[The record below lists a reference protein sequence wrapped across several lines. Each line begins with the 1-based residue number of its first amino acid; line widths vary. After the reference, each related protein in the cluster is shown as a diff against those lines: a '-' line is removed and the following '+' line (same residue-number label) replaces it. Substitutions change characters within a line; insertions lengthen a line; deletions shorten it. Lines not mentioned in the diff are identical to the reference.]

1 MLLTLAAAVVVLGV
15 LIFVHELGHFMAAKA
30 VGIGVPRF
38 SIGLGP
44 VTPLSFRHGE
54 TEYLI
59 SWIPFGGYVKMAS
72 REEPDT
78 DPTQALEGG
87 TTERQ
92 FPPEK
97 LFENKPLWARIIVIS
112 AGVLMNA
119 LFAFAV
125 YVFLAGAYG
134 LRVDP
139 TTRIAHVDTTVLPA
153 SAQDLAGLPFGTQV
167 ARINGDTVTT
177 WNDIIEQLSDPSSE
191 RIRFDFVGR
200 LDPVILHIDG
210 FAMED
215 RMAVMQSLVRLWDAR
230 IASIQPG
237 SAADEAG
244 FQAGD
249 LIVRSDGDTIRAWTE
264 LVEIVRASP
273 GELLSFTVLRGDSL
287 VTLSAAPTA
296 QTVRD
301 PNTEEELEIG
311 LLGVGPQIADSRVR
325 LGLSA
330 SLVEGARRVRADAGI
345 IWFALRGLVSG
356 RLSPRELGGP
366 VLIGQ
371 LSGQFARAGL
381 EAFLSFM
388 ALFSIN
394 LAILNLL
401 PIPVLDGGHLV
412 FLVAEGIRGK
422 PVSLNVRMRLTQFG
436 LVILLGIMALAVT
449 NDILRVFGR

>member
-125 YVFLAGAYG
+125 Y
-134 LRVDP
+134 
-139 TTRIAHVDTTVLPA
+139 
-153 SAQDLAGLPFGTQV
+153 AQDLAGLPFGTQV

-215 RMAVMQSLVRLWDAR
+215 RMAVLQSLVRLWDAR

-388 ALFSIN
+388 ALFSIS

>member
-72 REEPDT
+72 REEQDGEAME
-78 DPTQALEGG
+78 ALEGG
-87 TTERQ
+87 TTGRE

-97 LFENKPLWARIIVIS
+97 LFENKPLWARILVIS

-119 LFAFAV
+119 LFAYVV
-125 YVFLAGAYG
+125 YVFLVGSYG

-139 TTRIAHVDTTVLPA
+139 TTRIARVDTTTLPP
-153 SAQDLAGLPFGTQV
+153 SARELGGLPFGTQV
-167 ARINGDTVTT
+167 ARINGDTVTA
-177 WNDIIEQLSDPSSE
+177 WNDVVEGLTDPSAD

-200 LDPVILHIDG
+200 DDPVILPIDG

-215 RMAVMQSLVRLWDAR
+215 RTAVLRSLVRLWEAR
-230 IASIQPG
+230 IASVQPG
-237 SAADEAG
+237 SAADQGG
-244 FQAGD
+244 FAAGD
-249 LIVRSDGDTIRAWTE
+249 LVVRAQGDTIRAWSD
-264 LVEIVRASP
+264 LVDLIRGSP
-273 GELLSFTVLRGDSL
+273 GERLTFSVLRGDSL
-287 VTLSAAPTA
+287 TALSAVPAPQVVTDQA
-296 QTVRD
+296 TG
-301 PNTEEELEIG
+301 EEQEIG
-311 LLGVGPQIADSRVR
+311 LLGIGPELAARRVR
-325 LGLSA
+325 LGFGA
-330 SLVEGARRVRADAGI
+330 SLAEAGRRVQADAGI
-345 IWFALRGLVSG
+345 IWFALRGLATR

-381 EAFLSFM
+381 EAFLGFM

-412 FLVAEGIRGK
+412 FLLAEGIRGK
-422 PVSLNVRMRLTQFG
+422 PVSLNVRLRLTQFG

-449 NDILRVFGR
+449 NDILRVLGR